1 MPEDSVYEDIRKLYQ
16 GLRENAK
23 EHREMMRDLNEE
35 IQALKARIADPER
48 RACEDA
54 PLLPKGSPR
63 GYVPGESG
71 EPAEFDE
78 MLWLLC
84 VVEDTMLK
92 IERLTVKLLT
102 DQKHALQLMA
112 QEDGESVAV
121 VVRRI
126 IRAEAERRGLTA
138 PAGVARK
145 AGDTAGGAEA
155 VPDAR

>member
-1 MPEDSVYEDIRKLYQ
+1 MSASVQKVRVPWLERLALLDLSEQRGQSEEETLRDIIRAAIR
-16 GLRENAK
+16 REVGK
-23 EHREMMRDLNEE
+23 
-35 IQALKARIADPER
+35 
-48 RACEDA
+48 DA